1 MGKRSR
7 VLLAIL
13 LISVLGGAAW
23 YFFPSREPTY
33 NGKPFSFWLEEY
45 THGPSS
51 DDYLKARE
59 ALGKMGTD
67 AVPIII
73 HTLERNDSLMINRY
87 REGWAK
93 LPNWSKTILP
103 RPKPQ
108 RFMVFDAARAFDF
121 LSPTNVAPHLSS
133 LVRSPNPAVR
143 EAAFMYIFH
152 GPSHL
157 PKDDLLSLC
166 QHGLKDTDSYARQ
179 YSAHA
184 LANVGL
190 AASNAVPELL
200 VSLQG
205 RINGRGKDWISF
217 SCYSTAKA
225 LGNIGPPAAIAFPA
239 LLNQLNN
246 HSNDTVTLIAVTNA
260 LKTIDPEAAAK
271 AGVK

>member
-1 MGKRSR
+1 MRKRSR
-7 VLLAIL
+7 LLLAIL
-13 LISVLGGAAW
+13 FVSVLGGAAW
-23 YFFPSREPTY
+23 YFFPSRESSY

-45 THGPSS
+45 THGRSS
-51 DDYLKARE
+51 EDYLKARE
-59 ALGKMGTD
+59 ALVKMGTD

-73 HTLERNDSLMINRY
+73 HTLERNDSPMINRY

-93 LPNWSKTILP
+93 LPNWSKKILP

-108 RFMVFDAARAFDF
+108 RFMASDAAVAFHF
-121 LSPTNVAPHLSS
+121 LSPTNVVPHLSV
-133 LVRSPNPAVR
+133 LVSSRNPAVR
-143 EAAFMYIFH
+143 EAAFMYIFRE
-152 GPSHL
+152 PSQL

-166 QHGLKDTDSYARQ
+166 QYGLKDANLYARQ
-179 YSAHA
+179 FSAHA
-184 LANVGL
+184 LANVGP

-239 LLNQLNN
+239 LLNQLNSR
-246 HSNDTVTLIAVTNA
+246 SNDTVTLIAVTNA
-260 LKTIDPEAAAK
+260 LKAIDPEAAAK